1 MRRQIRQWLR
11 RLGAKLGLERDWY
24 LILVAAV
31 IGLVMGNVAIAFI
44 SPLHWLEERAG
55 EIPAE
60 WLIFVIPI
68 VPIIG
73 ALITGT
79 LLHFIRLRD
88 GSVGGPGVATVL
100 FSIHR
105 RQAQLPM
112 RLGVRKWLAS
122 TATIGLGGSA
132 GAEGPIVTIGSVIGS
147 NVARLM
153 RVNPQNTATLLGCGA
168 AGGLAAVFNAPIAGI
183 FFVMEIL
190 LRDFSL
196 RTFTPIVIASVI
208 ASAWARAYTG
218 GDAIFS
224 LSPDFRELMSSSP
237 ELTLPQLPNFLLLG
251 VIIGLAAAGFIASFR
266 VTRRFFACLRLH
278 PFFKPAIGATALG
291 LLGLGFYLLTAKQNV
306 PAFYGNGYPVIRDLL
321 DPAWYLSDDD
331 VHRSWYGLFGL
342 LVALGVLK
350 ALATCLTL
358 GSGGAGG
365 MFAPSLFM
373 GAAIG
378 GALGTIVN
386 HLELLPAANPA
397 VYAIVGMAAMVAST
411 THAPLTA
418 ILIVYEITQ
427 SYEIIL
433 PLMLT
438 AVISTIVGRLV
449 FRDSVYMIELR
460 THGIRLGAMSDLT
473 ILRRLLVQNVPL
485 VPAITVHSDDSAQRL
500 LDLSERHAVTDFV
513 VTNEL
518 NQYVGLVTHTDL
530 QAALVF
536 REAIPLLQVNE
547 LQRGDLPTVSPD
559 ESLDVVLDKFA
570 KFDVQS
576 LAVLADHGDGRI
588 LGLITRARLMNI
600 YQHELSRE

>member
-1 MRRQIRQWLR
+1 QWLR

-44 SPLHWLEERAG
+44 SPLHWLEERAT

-60 WLIFVIPI
+60 WLIVLIPT
-68 VPIIG
+68 VPILG
-73 ALITGT
+73 ALISGM
-79 LLHFIRLRD
+79 LLNFVRLTD

-100 FSIHR
+100 YSIHR
-105 RQAQLPM
+105 RQAQLPI

-183 FFVMEIL
+183 FFVMELL

-196 RTFTPIVIASVI
+196 RTFTPIVIAAVI
-208 ASAWARAYTG
+208 ASAWARAYLG

-224 LSPDFRELMSSSP
+224 LSPDFRELIATSP
-237 ELTLPQLPNFLLLG
+237 ELTLPQLPNFILLG
-251 VIIGLAAAGFIASFR
+251 VITGLAAAAFIFAFHITRSF
-266 VTRRFFACLRLH
+266 FGKMRLH
-278 PFFKPAIGATALG
+278 PVFKPAVGAVALG
-291 LLGLGFYLLTAKQNV
+291 VLGLGFYLLTTKQAV
-306 PAFYGNGYPVIRDLL
+306 PAFYGNGYSVIRDLL
-321 DPAWYLSDDD
+321 DPAWYHSEDGVL
-331 VHRSWYGLFGL
+331 RSWHSLFGL

-350 ALATCLTL
+350 AIATCLTL

-386 HLELLPAANPA
+386 HVELLPAANPA

-418 ILIVYEITQ
+418 ILIVYEVTQ

-438 AVISTIVGRLV
+438 AVIALIVGRLV

-485 VPAITVHSDDSAQRL
+485 VPALTVHSDDSAQRL

-513 VTNEL
+513 VTNER

-576 LAVLADHGDGRI
+576 LAVLEDGGDGKI
-588 LGLITRARLMNI
+588 LGLITRSRLMNI